1 MSEMRSGLGAL
12 GAGVTAAAAAPVV
25 GPAIAPGTAGGKT
38 VALGA
43 MDYLGNKV
51 YQNTTGSEH
60 TYMGDAGLA
69 LADMAG
75 ITNPYARNFIEIGSE
90 FANPLMWMAGNP

>member
-1 MSEMRSGLGAL
+1 MRSGLGAL

-25 GPAIAPGTAGGKT
+25 APAIAPGTAGGKT

-51 YQNTTGSEH
+51 Y
-60 TYMGDAGLA
+60 
-69 LADMAG
+69 
-75 ITNPYARNFIEIGSE
+75 
-90 FANPLMWMAGNP
+90 

>member
-1 MSEMRSGLGAL
+1 MRSGLGAL

-51 YQNTTGSEH
+51 Y
-60 TYMGDAGLA
+60 
-69 LADMAG
+69 
-75 ITNPYARNFIEIGSE
+75 
-90 FANPLMWMAGNP
+90 